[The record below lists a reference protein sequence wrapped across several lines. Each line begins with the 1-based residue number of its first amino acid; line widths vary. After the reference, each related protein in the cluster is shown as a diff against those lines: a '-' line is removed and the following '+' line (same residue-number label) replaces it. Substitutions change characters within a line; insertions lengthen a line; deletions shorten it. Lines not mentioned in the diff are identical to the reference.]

1 MFLCL
6 LLLLLLFFFFFFFF
20 LAGELDV
27 QDYVRKCFEARVAVM
42 GFKCRQMQLQGE
54 VEHLSQTAKQRD
66 QVCNMRVF
74 EAMRACSSPMLSF
87 HTRR

>member
-1 MFLCL
+1 MLIC
-6 LLLLLLFFFFFFFF
+6 LLFFFVFFF

-27 QDYVRKCFEARVAVM
+27 QDYVRKYFEARVAVM

-66 QVCNMRVF
+66 QVGNMRVF
-74 EAMRACSSPMLSF
+74 EPMRVCSSPTLSF

>member
-1 MFLCL
+1 MLIC
-6 LLLLLLFFFFFFFF
+6 LLFFFVCFF

-27 QDYVRKCFEARVAVM
+27 QDYVRKYFEARVAVM

-74 EAMRACSSPMLSF
+74 EAMRVCSSLTLSF